1 MISSPFAVLFSSD
14 RSSSGKSTFT
24 LAFSRLIKE
33 RNIHIS
39 LFKIG
44 PDFIDPI
51 VLGAACKCNVTN
63 LDSFLI
69 PKNRLNNL
77 FINNDDNNNNDN
89 GGNKII
95 KTSFI
100 IEGAMGLYDGKSY
113 IIAERFKPPVVLI
126 MDARRISSTMASLIY
141 GLKNYKKGIIISG
154 VILNNISSE
163 RHYQIIASEIKKNI
177 KDIKVF
183 GYIST
188 DDKNISIKERHLGLA
203 TPGYFSSDREFEE
216 KVNKIKIA
224 VMKNINIDL
233 LIKTLIKDSKAF
245 FSILKTNEKNNF
257 YCGNE
262 NKKTISK
269 ISNRSNKIK
278 IAVAYDNAF
287 LFYYQFNFEI
297 FKKFNAEIIFFSP
310 IKDKSIPEGIKAIY
324 IGGGYPELYAEELAE
339 NINLKKEI
347 YKFYKNNGL
356 IFAECGG
363 LMYLSKKLIYKS
375 QKYDFLNILPFVSTM
390 DGTKLTLGYRTV
402 YLSKNSFLGK
412 ENLKINGH
420 EFHYSKLLLNLN
432 NDKENN
438 NKYDNKYKN
447 EYNSE
452 YNKDK
457 YNSKYNNNDDDNKY
471 GKKYK
476 NNNLNNI
483 NYSNEIKINKNI
495 NDNQSVIDYNI
506 SSNNKISNAIND
518 GNNNFSI
525 ESLSNFNV
533 EYVFAVKN
541 ISSDNLTAPKI
552 NEGYKTLNAI
562 GTYVHISFFSNQ
574 RIAKN
579 FIESAKKLSL

>member
-1 MISSPFAVLFSSD
+1 MVLSPFAVLFSSD

-51 VLGAACKCNVTN
+51 VLGAACKCDVAN

-77 FINNDDNNNNDN
+77 FTNNNSD

-100 IEGAMGLYDGKSY
+100 IEGAMGLYDGNSY

-163 RHYQIIASEIKKNI
+163 RHYRIIASEIKKNI

-203 TPGYFSSDREFEE
+203 TPGYFSSDKEFEE
-216 KVNKIKIA
+216 KADKIKIA
-224 VMKNINIDL
+224 VMKNININL
-233 LIKTLIKDSKAF
+233 LIKTLIKDSKTF

-257 YCGNE
+257 YCSNE
-262 NKKTISK
+262 NKKTT
-269 ISNRSNKIK
+269 SNRSNKIK

-287 LFYYQFNFEI
+287 LFYYKFNFDI

-375 QKYDFLNILPFVSTM
+375 QQYDFLNILPFVSTM

-402 YLSKNSFLGK
+402 YLSKNSFLG
-412 ENLKINGH
+412 EEHLKINGH
-420 EFHYSKLLLNLN
+420 EFHYSKLLLDSDIDNGNDNGRN
-432 NDKENN
+432 NEYDMAYESKYENKCNSRYKNENNNN
-438 NKYDNKYKN
+438 NKYSGKY
-447 EYNSE
+447 E
-452 YNKDK
+452 
-457 YNSKYNNNDDDNKY
+457 
-471 GKKYK
+471 

-506 SSNNKISNAIND
+506 SSNNKISNVIND

-541 ISSDNLTAPKI
+541 VSSDNLTATKI

>member
-1 MISSPFAVLFSSD
+1 MIPSPFAVLFSSD

-51 VLGAACKCNVTN
+51 VLGAACRCDVAN
-63 LDSFLI
+63 LDPFLI

-77 FINNDDNNNNDN
+77 FINDDDS
-89 GGNKII
+89 GNKII

-100 IEGAMGLYDGKSY
+100 IEGAMGLYDGNSY

-203 TPGYFSSDREFEE
+203 TPGYFSSDKEFEE
-216 KVNKIKIA
+216 KVDKIKIA

-245 FSILKTNEKNNF
+245 FTILKTNEKNNF
-257 YCGNE
+257 YCSNE
-262 NKKTISK
+262 NKKTIS
-269 ISNRSNKIK
+269 NRSKKIK

-287 LFYYQFNFEI
+287 LFYYKFNFEI

-375 QKYDFLNILPFVSTM
+375 QKYDFLDILPFVSTM

-402 YLSKNSFLGK
+402 YLSKNSFLGE

-420 EFHYSKLLLNLN
+420 EFHYSKLLLADDNDNGRN
-432 NDKENN
+432 NEYYRTYESKYENKCN
-438 NKYDNKYKN
+438 NKYKN
-447 EYNSE
+447 ES
-452 YNKDK
+452 
-457 YNSKYNNNDDDNKY
+457 NNNKY
-471 GKKYK
+471 SSKYK
-476 NNNLNNI
+476 NNNLSNI
-483 NYSNEIKINKNI
+483 NHCNEIKINKNI
-495 NDNQSVIDYNI
+495 NDNQSIIDYNI
-506 SSNNKISNAIND
+506 SSNNKIGNAIND

-541 ISSDNLTAPKI
+541 VSQNNLTATKI

-574 RIAKN
+574 KIAKN

>member
-1 MISSPFAVLFSSD
+1 MVLSPFAVLFSSD

-51 VLGAACKCNVTN
+51 VLGAACKCDVAN

-77 FINNDDNNNNDN
+77 FTNYNNND

-100 IEGAMGLYDGKSY
+100 IEGAMGLYDGNSY
-113 IIAERFKPPVVLI
+113 VIAERFKPPVVLI

-163 RHYQIIASEIKKNI
+163 RHYRIIASEIKKNI

-203 TPGYFSSDREFEE
+203 TPGYFSSDKEFEE
-216 KVNKIKIA
+216 KADKIKIA
-224 VMKNINIDL
+224 VMKNININL
-233 LIKTLIKDSKAF
+233 LIKTLIKDSKTF

-257 YCGNE
+257 YCSNE
-262 NKKTISK
+262 NKKTT
-269 ISNRSNKIK
+269 SNRSNKIK

-287 LFYYQFNFEI
+287 LFYYKFNFDI

-375 QKYDFLNILPFVSTM
+375 QQYNFLNILPFVSTM

-402 YLSKNSFLGK
+402 YLSKNSFLG
-412 ENLKINGH
+412 EEHLKINGH
-420 EFHYSKLLLNLN
+420 EFHYSKLLLDSDIDNGNDNGRN
-432 NDKENN
+432 NEYDMAYESKYENKCNSRYKNENNNN
-438 NKYDNKYKN
+438 NKYSGKY
-447 EYNSE
+447 E
-452 YNKDK
+452 
-457 YNSKYNNNDDDNKY
+457 
-471 GKKYK
+471 

-483 NYSNEIKINKNI
+483 NYSNEIKIHKNI

-506 SSNNKISNAIND
+506 SSNNKISNVIND

-525 ESLSNFNV
+525 ESLSDSNV

-541 ISSDNLTAPKI
+541 VSSDNLTATKI

>member
-24 LAFSRLIKE
+24 LAFSRFMKE

-51 VLGAACKCNVTN
+51 VLGAACKCNVAN

-69 PKNRLNNL
+69 PKNRLSNL
-77 FINNDDNNNNDN
+77 FINDDDNNNNNDDDS
-89 GGNKII
+89 GNKII

-100 IEGAMGLYDGKSY
+100 IEGAMGLYDGNSY

-163 RHYQIIASEIKKNI
+163 RHYQIIAAEIKKNI

-183 GYIST
+183 GYISA
-188 DDKNISIKERHLGLA
+188 DDKNISIKERHLGLS
-203 TPGYFSSDREFEE
+203 TPGYFSCYKEFEE
-216 KVNKIKIA
+216 KVDKIKIA

-233 LIKTLIKDSKAF
+233 LIKTLIKDSKTF
-245 FSILKTNEKNNF
+245 FAILKTNEKNNF
-257 YCGNE
+257 YYR
-262 NKKTISK
+262 NKNKET
-269 ISNRSNKIK
+269 ISNRSKKIK

-287 LFYYQFNFEI
+287 LFYYKFNFDI

-310 IKDKSIPEGIKAIY
+310 IKDKAIPEGIKAIY
-324 IGGGYPELYAEELAE
+324 IGGGYPELYAENLAE

-375 QKYDFLNILPFVSTM
+375 QKYDFLDILPFISTM

-402 YLSKNSFLGK
+402 YLSKDSFLGE

-420 EFHYSKLLLNLN
+420 EFHYSKLLLN
-432 NDKENN
+432 NDQEN
-438 NKYDNKYKN
+438 DNDYRYEN
-447 EYNSE
+447 
-452 YNKDK
+452 K
-457 YNSKYNNNDDDNKY
+457 YNSKYDDDNNNNRKYNNNDNSNKY
-471 GKKYK
+471 ANKYD

-483 NYSNEIKINKNI
+483 NNFNEIKKNKNI
-495 NDNQSVIDYNI
+495 NDNQSIIDYNI
-506 SSNNKISNAIND
+506 TSDNKISNAIND
-518 GNNNFSI
+518 GGNNFNI
-525 ESLSNFNV
+525 KSLSNLNI
-533 EYVFAVKN
+533 ESVFAVKN
-541 ISSDNLTAPKI
+541 VSSDNLTAPKI

-574 RIAKN
+574 KIAKN
-579 FIESAKKLSL
+579 FIESARKLSL

>member
-24 LAFSRLIKE
+24 LAFSRLIQE
-33 RNIHIS
+33 RNINIS

-44 PDFIDPI
+44 PDFIDPV
-51 VLGAACKCNVTN
+51 VLGAACKCDVAN

-77 FINNDDNNNNDN
+77 FINNDDN

-100 IEGAMGLYDGKSY
+100 IEGAMGLYDGNSY

-203 TPGYFSSDREFEE
+203 TPGYFSSDKEFEE
-216 KVNKIKIA
+216 KVDKIKIA

-262 NKKTISK
+262 NKKTIS
-269 ISNRSNKIK
+269 NRSNKIK

-287 LFYYQFNFEI
+287 LFYYKFNFEI

-324 IGGGYPELYAEELAE
+324 IGGGYPELYAEELSE

-375 QKYDFLNILPFVSTM
+375 KKYDFLDILPFVSTM

-402 YLSKNSFLGK
+402 YLSKNSFLGE

-420 EFHYSKLLLNLN
+420 EFHYSKLLLN

-438 NKYDNKYKN
+438 NKYENKYKN
-447 EYNSE
+447 EYNST
-452 YNKDK
+452 
-457 YNSKYNNNDDDNKY
+457 YNNNDYNNNDYNNKY
-471 GKKYK
+471 CKKYE

-506 SSNNKISNAIND
+506 SSNTKISNVIND

-533 EYVFAVKN
+533 ECVFAVKN
-541 ISSDNLTAPKI
+541 VSSDNLRAPKI

>member
-24 LAFSRLIKE
+24 LAFSRLIQE
-33 RNIHIS
+33 RNINIS

-44 PDFIDPI
+44 PDFIDPV
-51 VLGAACKCNVTN
+51 VLGAACKCDVAN

-77 FINNDDNNNNDN
+77 FINNDDN

-100 IEGAMGLYDGKSY
+100 IEGAMGLYDGNSY

-203 TPGYFSSDREFEE
+203 TPGYFSSDKEFEE
-216 KVNKIKIA
+216 KVDKIKIA

-262 NKKTISK
+262 NKKTIS
-269 ISNRSNKIK
+269 NRSNKIK

-287 LFYYQFNFEI
+287 LFYYKFNFEI

-324 IGGGYPELYAEELAE
+324 IGGGYPELYAEELSE

-375 QKYDFLNILPFVSTM
+375 KKYDFLDILPFVSTM

-402 YLSKNSFLGK
+402 YLSKNSFLGE

-420 EFHYSKLLLNLN
+420 EFHYSKLLLN

-438 NKYDNKYKN
+438 NKYENKYKN
-447 EYNSE
+447 EYNST
-452 YNKDK
+452 
-457 YNSKYNNNDDDNKY
+457 YNNNDYNNNDYNNKY
-471 GKKYK
+471 CKKYE

-483 NYSNEIKINKNI
+483 NYFNEIKINKNI

-506 SSNNKISNAIND
+506 SSNTKISNVIND

-533 EYVFAVKN
+533 ECVFAVKN
-541 ISSDNLTAPKI
+541 VSSDNLRAPKI

>member
-24 LAFSRLIKE
+24 LAFSRFMKE

-51 VLGAACKCNVTN
+51 VLGAACKCNVVN

-69 PKNRLNNL
+69 PKNRLSNL
-77 FINNDDNNNNDN
+77 FIDDDDNNS
-89 GGNKII
+89 GNKII

-100 IEGAMGLYDGKSY
+100 IEGAMGLYDGNSY

-163 RHYQIIASEIKKNI
+163 RHYQIIVSEIKKNI

-183 GYIST
+183 GYISV

-203 TPGYFSSDREFEE
+203 TPGYFSSDKEFEE
-216 KVNKIKIA
+216 KADKIKIT
-224 VMKNINIDL
+224 VMKNININL

-245 FSILKTNEKNNF
+245 FAILKTNEKNNF
-257 YCGNE
+257 YYR
-262 NKKTISK
+262 NKNKET
-269 ISNRSNKIK
+269 ISNRSKKIK

-287 LFYYQFNFEI
+287 LFYYKFNFEI

-310 IKDKSIPEGIKAIY
+310 IKGKSIPEGIKAIY

-375 QKYDFLNILPFVSTM
+375 KKYDFLDILPFVATM

-402 YLSKNSFLGK
+402 YLSKNSFLGE

-420 EFHYSKLLLNLN
+420 EFHYSKLLLNNNLN
-432 NDKENN
+432 NNQENDNYNRYENKYN
-438 NKYDNKYKN
+438 NKYDNDN
-447 EYNSE
+447 N
-452 YNKDK
+452 N
-457 YNSKYNNNDDDNKY
+457 NSKYNNNDSNNKY
-471 GKKYK
+471 GSKYE
-476 NNNLNNI
+476 NNNLNII
-483 NYSNEIKINKNI
+483 NNFNEIKINKNI
-495 NDNQSVIDYNI
+495 NDNQSIIDYNI
-506 SSNNKISNAIND
+506 TSNNKISNAININD
-518 GNNNFSI
+518 EKNNFNI
-525 ESLSNFNV
+525 ESLSNLNV
-533 EYVFAVKN
+533 ESVFAIKN
-541 ISSDNLTAPKI
+541 VSSDNLTASKI

-574 RIAKN
+574 KIAKN
-579 FIESAKKLSL
+579 FIESARKLSL